1 MLLTKNLIEDARAT
15 EELIP
20 MLEAVNIPDFKKCI
34 ATFSSLSFDEVN
46 DNTIKDYLLTWAKNK
61 YKYYKLL
68 GNKLRVDTKIE
79 YKAESCD
86 RKEEIEV
93 LQKQFPIYAPWLQ
106 GIEEAKNNELNWH
119 NLSSNFV
126 RMLDFFPETKNG
138 FEKGMHITSFFQR
151 CLEAPAE
158 LVTKIAGLF
167 ELDKIDSNF
176 TLSIDPVDIMLASMT
191 PYDWSSCYGLECG
204 SHADGCMAAL
214 LDTASI
220 VTYVWDKEG
229 KYSLDKKYDIKKM
242 RFKRMR
248 QWVAFSDDMR
258 AIHFNKMY
266 PSNDRCREEL
276 LKKIRLITE
285 KRVSEYL
292 GIEDSWTRYTNL
304 SRTACEKIDA
314 HRKYGYGYS
323 EFYEEYIYVQKSL
336 VEELENIDNQTK
348 VEITPYD
355 VKYQCACGCGTILP
369 CSDAYEEDE
378 EVNFE
383 DGFNCQS
390 VIRKSYCDLGDCYCD
405 CADDIC
411 GGNCCDCP
419 YWQDAHPYCEFKGD
433 ECEDPEIESCDGEAQ
448 FCEDICC
455 DCPHYKEHI
464 KAMKA
469 EKEEEDK
476 QEEDI

>member
-1 MLLTKNLIEDARAT
+1 MLLTKDLIKDARVT

-20 MLEAVNIPDFKKCI
+20 MLKEVDIPDFVKCI
-34 ATFSSLSFDEVN
+34 ATFSKLPFDRIDDGV
-46 DNTIKDYLLTWAKNK
+46 IQDYLITWAKNK

-79 YKAESCD
+79 YKTETCD

-119 NLSSNFV
+119 NLSSNFIS
-126 RMLDFFPETKNG
+126 MLDFFPETKNG
-138 FEKGMHITSFFQR
+138 FDKGMHITSFFQR

-176 TLSIDPVDIMLASMT
+176 TISIDPVDIMLASVT

-204 SHADGCMAAL
+204 GHADGCMAAL

-220 VTYVWDKEG
+220 VTYIWDKEG
-229 KYSLDKKYDIKKM
+229 KYSLDKKYDLKKI
-242 RFKRMR
+242 RFKKMR
-248 QWVAFSDDMR
+248 QWVAFSDDMK
-258 AIHFNKMY
+258 AIHFNKLY

-276 LKKIRLITE
+276 LQKIRLITE

-292 GIEDSWTRYTNL
+292 GIEDIWTCYTRL
-304 SRTACEKIDA
+304 DKEARKKIDVG
-314 HRKYGYGYS
+314 RMYGYGYS
-323 EFYEEYIYVQKSL
+323 EFDKEYVYVHRALAK
-336 VEELENIDNQTK
+336 ELEDPDNETK
-348 VEITPYD
+348 VKITPYD
-355 VKYQCACGCGTILP
+355 VDYKCACGCGTILP
-369 CSDAYEEDE
+369 CSDACEE
-378 EVNFE
+378 EVDFG
-383 DGFNCQS
+383 DGFNCES
-390 VIRKSYCDLGDCYCD
+390 VIRKFYCELADCYCEL
-405 CADDIC
+405 ADDIC
-411 GGNCCDCP
+411 EGNCGSCC
-419 YWQDAHPYCEFKGD
+419 YWEDAHPYCEYKDG

-448 FCEDICC
+448 FYEDICC
-455 DCPHYKEHI
+455 ECPHYKEHI

-469 EKEEEDK
+469 EKEEEDR